1 MLDQTDLSILALL
14 QQNSRLLWKDIGEQ
28 VHLSGQAVG
37 NRIRR
42 MEEQGVIQGYTTVVN
57 ASKIGPRL
65 TAIVTMFMKTTDHQQ
80 FIRFVEKRTEVVEAH
95 RISGEGC
102 YSMLVSVPDQTSLN
116 QFLDALL
123 PYGNYRIN
131 LSIGKIK

>member
-14 QQNSRLLWKDIGEQ
+14 RENGRLLWKDIGEQ

-42 MEEQGVIQGYTTVVN
+42 MEEQGIITGYTTLIDNTKV
-57 ASKIGPRL
+57 GPSL
-65 TAIVTMFMKTTDHQQ
+65 TAMVTMFMKTTEHQP
-80 FIRFVEKRTEVVEAH
+80 FIRFAKERSEVTGAH

-102 YSMLVSVPDQTSLN
+102 YLLVVRVPDQNALN
-116 QFLDALL
+116 AFLEELL
-123 PYGNYRIN
+123 AFGNYRVN
-131 LSIGKIK
+131 LSLGKLK

>member
-1 MLDQTDLSILALL
+1 MLDQTDIAILALL
-14 QQNSRLLWKDIGEQ
+14 RENSRLLWKDIGEQ

-42 MEEQGVIQGYTTVVN
+42 MEEQGIIQGYTTVLD
-57 ASKIGPRL
+57 ATKLGPSL
-65 TAIVTMFMKTTDHQQ
+65 TAMITMFMKTTDHQQ
-80 FIRFVEKRTEVVEAH
+80 FVRFIQKSPEVIEAH

-102 YSMLVSVPDQTSLN
+102 YSLLVNVPDHVALN
-116 QFLDALL
+116 TFLDRLL
-123 PYGNYRIN
+123 PFGNYRVN

>member
-14 QQNSRLLWKDIGEQ
+14 RENSRLQWKDIGEK

-42 MEEQGVIQGYTTVVN
+42 MEEQGIIQGYTTVIDN
-57 ASKIGPRL
+57 AKIGPAL
-65 TAIVTMFMKTTDHQQ
+65 TAIVTMFMKTTDHQK
-80 FIRFVEKRTEVVEAH
+80 FTRFVSARPEVAEAH

-102 YSMLVSVPDQTSLN
+102 YALFVSVPDQAALN
-116 QFLDALL
+116 AFLDELL
-123 PYGNYRIN
+123 PFGNYKVN